1 MKRKEII
8 HLLLIVVAMM
18 MFTACA
24 SSRRVVS
31 DNHQEV
37 KDSVRTEQTD
47 SVHKQVAASDSAA
60 RKLIEDKQ
68 VTATSSES
76 GEYEE
81 TIQEH
86 ITETTDSSGNRQ
98 KTTQR
103 TTHRKGSHSNQSSYD
118 ERLRMQQQ
126 EINRMQK
133 IIDSLSVR
141 TRSDV
146 GTHWEATDSLSD
158 TQEKNTEETR
168 KATWQQTARK
178 NAFALFLI
186 LVMVLLFTTIKKHT
200 DNGQGQKEQK

>member
-31 DNHQEV
+31 DYRQET
-37 KDSVRTEQTD
+37 KDSVRTELQD

-68 VTATSSES
+68 TTATSSES

-98 KTTQR
+98 KTINR

-133 IIDSLSVR
+133 TIDSLSVR
-141 TRSDV
+141 TRSNV

-158 TQEKNTEETR
+158 TQEKNTREVR
-168 KATWQQTARK
+168 KATWQETARK
-178 NAFALFLI
+178 NSFALFLI
-186 LVMVLLFTTIKKHT
+186 LVIVLLLATIKKHT
-200 DNGQGQKEQK
+200 DNGQGKKEQK

>member
-37 KDSVRTEQTD
+37 KDSVKTEQQD

-68 VTATSSES
+68 TTVTASES

-86 ITETTDSSGNRQ
+86 ITETTDSFGNKQ
-98 KTTQR
+98 KTTNR
-103 TTHRKGSHSNQSSYD
+103 TTHRRGSYNNQSSYD
-118 ERLRMQQQ
+118 ERLQLQQQ
-126 EINRMQK
+126 EINQMQK

-158 TQEKNTEETR
+158 TPEKDTREVR
-168 KATWQQTARK
+168 KATWQETARK
-178 NAFALFLI
+178 NSFALFLV
-186 LVMVLLFTTIKKHT
+186 LVIVLLLTTIKKHT
-200 DNGQGQKEQK
+200 DNGKGKEEQK

>member
-8 HLLLIVVAMM
+8 HLLLIAVVMM

-31 DNHQEV
+31 DNHHETM
-37 KDSVRTEQTD
+37 DSVKTDLQD
-47 SVHKQVAASDSAA
+47 SVHQQVAVSDNAS
-60 RKLIEDKQ
+60 RKIIEDKLA
-68 VTATSSES
+68 TATSSES

-98 KTTQR
+98 MTTYR
-103 TTHRKGSHSNQSSYD
+103 TTHRQGSHNNQSSYE
-118 ERLRMQQQ
+118 ERLQLQQQ
-126 EINRMQK
+126 EIAQMQK

-146 GTHWEATDSLSD
+146 GTHWGATDSLSD
-158 TQEKNTEETR
+158 TPEKKIREIR
-168 KATWQQTARK
+168 KTTWQETARK
-178 NAFALFLI
+178 NALALFLG
-186 LVMVLLFTTIKKHT
+186 LVIVLLLSTFQKHT
-200 DNGQGQKEQK
+200 DNGQGKKKQK

>member
-8 HLLLIVVAMM
+8 HLLLIAVAMM

-31 DNHQEV
+31 DNHQET
-37 KDSVRTEQTD
+37 KDSVKTEQTD

-118 ERLRMQQQ
+118 ERLQLQQQ
-126 EINRMQK
+126 EIAQMQK

-141 TRSDV
+141 TRSNV
-146 GTHWEATDSLSD
+146 STHWEATDSLSD
-158 TQEKNTEETR
+158 TKDKNTRETR
-168 KATWQQTARK
+168 KVTCQETARK
-178 NAFALFLI
+178 NSFALFLI
-186 LVMVLLFTTIKKHT
+186 LVVVLLLTTLKKH
-200 DNGQGQKEQK
+200 DDHGQGKKEQK

>member
-60 RKLIEDKQ
+60 RKLIENKQ
-68 VTATSSES
+68 ITVTSSES

-81 TIQEH
+81 NIQEH

-103 TTHRKGSHSNQSSYD
+103 TTHRKSSHSNQSSYD

-126 EINRMQK
+126 EINQMQK
-133 IIDSLSVR
+133 TIDSLSVR
-141 TRSDV
+141 TRSNV
-146 GTHWEATDSLSD
+146 STHWEATDSLSD
-158 TQEKNTEETR
+158 TQEKNTAETR
-168 KATWQQTARK
+168 KAEWQKKARQ
-178 NAFALFLI
+178 NSFALFLI
-186 LVMVLLFTTIKKHT
+186 LVIVLLLTTIKKHT
-200 DNGQGQKEQK
+200 DNGQGQKK

>member
-103 TTHRKGSHSNQSSYD
+103 TTHRKGSHNNQSSYD

-133 IIDSLSVR
+133 TIDSLSVR
-141 TRSDV
+141 TRSNV
-146 GTHWEATDSLSD
+146 STHWEATDSLSD
-158 TQEKNTEETR
+158 TQEKNTAETR
-168 KATWQQTARK
+168 KAEWQKKARQ
-178 NAFALFLI
+178 NSFALFLI
-186 LVMVLLFTTIKKHT
+186 LVIVLLLTTIKKHT
-200 DNGQGQKEQK
+200 DNGQGQKK

>member
-1 MKRKEII
+1 MKKKEII
-8 HLLLIVVAMM
+8 QLLLIAVMMM

-31 DNHQEV
+31 DNHQETR
-37 KDSVRTEQTD
+37 DSVKTEQTD
-47 SVHKQVAASDSAA
+47 SVHKQVAVSDSAA
-60 RKLIEDKQ
+60 RNIIEEKLT
-68 VTATSSES
+68 TATSSES

-98 KTTQR
+98 MTTYR
-103 TTHRKGSHSNQSSYD
+103 TTHRQGSHNNQSSYE
-118 ERLRMQQQ
+118 ERLQRQQQ
-126 EINRMQK
+126 EISRMQK

-158 TQEKNTEETR
+158 TPEKNIREVR
-168 KATWQQTARK
+168 KTTWQETARK
-178 NAFALFLI
+178 NALALFLG
-186 LVMVLLFTTIKKHT
+186 LVIVLLLSTFQKHT
-200 DNGQGQKEQK
+200 DNGQGKKEQK

>member
-60 RKLIEDKQ
+60 RKFIEDKQ
-68 VTATSSES
+68 ITATSSES

-81 TIQEH
+81 NIQEH

-98 KTTQR
+98 KTTNR

-126 EINRMQK
+126 EINQMQK
-133 IIDSLSVR
+133 TIDSLSVR
-141 TRSDV
+141 TRSNV
-146 GTHWEATDSLSD
+146 STHWAATDSLSD

-186 LVMVLLFTTIKKHT
+186 LVVVLLFTTIKKHT
-200 DNGQGQKEQK
+200 DNGQGQKA

>member
-8 HLLLIVVAMM
+8 HLLLIAVAM

-31 DNHQEV
+31 DNHQET
-37 KDSVRTEQTD
+37 KDSVKTELQD

-68 VTATSSES
+68 ITATSSES

-98 KTTQR
+98 KTINR
-103 TTHRKGSHSNQSSYD
+103 TTHRKGSHNNQSSYD
-118 ERLRMQQQ
+118 ERLQRQQQ
-126 EINRMQK
+126 EIAQMLK
-133 IIDSLSVR
+133 TIDSLSVR

-158 TQEKNTEETR
+158 TQEKNTTETR
-168 KATWQQTARK
+168 KAAWQKKARQ
-178 NAFALFLI
+178 NSFALFLI
-186 LVMVLLFTTIKKHT
+186 LVIVLLLATIKKHT
-200 DNGQGQKEQK
+200 DNGQGKKEQK

>member
-8 HLLLIVVAMM
+8 HLLLMAVAMM
-18 MFTACA
+18 MLAACTT
-24 SSRRVVS
+24 SRRVVS

-60 RKLIEDKQ
+60 RKFIEDKQ
-68 VTATSSES
+68 ITATSSES

-81 TIQEH
+81 NIQEH

-98 KTTQR
+98 KTTNR

-126 EINRMQK
+126 EINQMQK
-133 IIDSLSVR
+133 TIDSLSVR
-141 TRSDV
+141 TRSNV
-146 GTHWEATDSLSD
+146 STHWEATDSLSD
-158 TQEKNTEETR
+158 TPEKNTTETR
-168 KATWQQTARK
+168 KAAWQKKARQ
-178 NAFALFLI
+178 NSFALFLI
-186 LVMVLLFTTIKKHT
+186 LVIVLLLATIKKHT
-200 DNGQGQKEQK
+200 DNGQGQKK

>member
-8 HLLLIVVAMM
+8 HLLLIAVAMM
-18 MFTACA
+18 MLAACTT
-24 SSRRVVS
+24 SRRVVS

-68 VTATSSES
+68 ITATSSES

-81 TIQEH
+81 NIQEH
-86 ITETTDSSGNRQ
+86 IIESTDSSGNRQ
-98 KTTQR
+98 KTTNR
-103 TTHRKGSHSNQSSYD
+103 TTHRKGSHNNQSSYE
-118 ERLRMQQQ
+118 ERLLRQQQ
-126 EINRMQK
+126 EIAQMQK
-133 IIDSLSVR
+133 TIDSLSVR

-158 TQEKNTEETR
+158 TPEKNTREVR
-168 KATWQQTARK
+168 KATWQETARK
-178 NAFALFLI
+178 NSFTLFLV
-186 LVMVLLFTTIKKHT
+186 LVIVLLLTTIKKHT
-200 DNGQGQKEQK
+200 DNGQGQKK